1 MSSYAEL
8 ASITTFD
15 SAAEWAKRIIPI
27 KNSLTSE
34 HAREVEAVLE
44 GKIGNLGNA
53 FEGTQ
58 PSTEISSITCP
69 AQPDNDAGSLATKDR
84 STLTFGHTPR
94 RRNKSHL
101 KFVASQACLL
111 CGRRPSDAHHLRFAQ
126 PQAMGRKVSDEFT
139 VPLCRTHHRQL
150 HRAGDEIGWWKAIKP
165 DLSAD
170 PPISTEAHVCTTGTM
185 SAFRR
190 SSGTDIAARFGCSS

>member
-1 MSSYAEL
+1 VLDKEASRIQRDEFLAEL

-15 SAAEWAKRIIPI
+15 SAAEWAKRIIPV

-44 GKIGNLGNA
+44 GKIGNLGDA
-53 FEGTQ
+53 LEDTRS
-58 PSTEISSITCP
+58 STDVE
-69 AQPDNDAGSLATKDR
+69 SLATKDR

-94 RRNKSHL
+94 RRNKAHL

-165 DLSAD
+165 DLD
-170 PPISTEAHVCTTGTM
+170 PLEIAKKLWDQTAV
-185 SAFRR
+185 R
-190 SSGTDIAARFGCSS
+190 SPML